1 MELTIQGVDVTLSG
15 RRVLDDVSAVLRPGR
30 VTAILGPNGA
40 GKSTLIKTAA
50 ALIAPTQGVIRLGD
64 RSVTALDPRER
75 ARTIGYLPQD
85 ASVHWNVAASEIVA
99 LGRVPHRTPFA
110 APSAHDLDAVTQ
122 AMAATET
129 THLADRPVN
138 ELSGG
143 ERARVLL
150 ARVLAGEPDWLLAD
164 EPLASLDPAHQLDIL
179 DRLLQVAR
187 GGAGVVIV
195 LHDLLHAGRVA
206 DDVLLLKQGRVLAS
220 GEVAAVLTPEKL
232 RAAFEIEVSVARDAQ
247 GRLVC
252 VPIGRTA
259 SAAI

>member
-1 MELTIQGVDVTLSG
+1 MELIIQGVDVTLSG

-40 GKSTLIKTAA
+40 GKSTLIKAAA
-50 ALIAPTQGVIRLGD
+50 ALVAPSLGVIRLGD

-99 LGRVPHRTPFA
+99 LGRAPHRAPFA
-110 APSAHDLDAVTQ
+110 GPSRHDLEAVLQ

-138 ELSGG
+138 QLSGG

-179 DRLLQVAR
+179 DRLQQVAR
-187 GGAGVVIV
+187 GGAGVAIV

-220 GEVAAVLTPEKL
+220 GEAAAVLTPQNL
-232 RAAFEIEVSVARDAQ
+232 RTAFEIEVSIDRDAQ
-247 GRLVC
+247 GRLLC
-252 VPIGRTA
+252 VPIGR
-259 SAAI
+259 AA